1 MSVGYSSRNGNS
13 ERGEKTTNLVDREG
27 QDKDLREVFETA
39 RGAYGP
45 AADDAF
51 VLQKRTLRLART
63 LFETLP
69 EAFRT

>member
-1 MSVGYSSRNGNS
+1 
-13 ERGEKTTNLVDREG
+13 VDREG
-27 QDKDLREVFETA
+27 QEKDLQEVFETTQ
-39 RGAYGP
+39 GACGP
-45 AADDAF
+45 AVEDTF

>member
-1 MSVGYSSRNGNS
+1 M
-13 ERGEKTTNLVDREG
+13 DRERQEKG
-27 QDKDLREVFETA
+27 LREVFETA
-39 RGAYGP
+39 RGAYRP
-45 AADDAF
+45 AAEDAF

>member
-1 MSVGYSSRNGNS
+1 M
-13 ERGEKTTNLVDREG
+13 VDREG
-27 QDKDLREVFETA
+27 QDKDLWEVCETA
-39 RGAYGP
+39 RGAYRP
-45 AADDAF
+45 AAEDAF